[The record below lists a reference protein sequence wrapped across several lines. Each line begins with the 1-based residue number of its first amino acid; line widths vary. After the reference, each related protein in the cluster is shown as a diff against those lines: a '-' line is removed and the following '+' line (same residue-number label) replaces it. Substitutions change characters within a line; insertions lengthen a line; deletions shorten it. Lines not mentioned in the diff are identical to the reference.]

1 MLTQDKLVAVEDLAE
16 TFKKR
21 AAVEL
26 EIFINADG
34 VEEQQRSLGRL
45 EATADMIRYLEKRL
59 LGRL

>member
-1 MLTQDKLVAVEDLAE
+1 MLTPEKMVVIEDLAE
-16 TFKKR
+16 ILKKR

-45 EATADMIRYLEKRL
+45 EATASMIRLLEKQK
-59 LGRL
+59 

>member
-1 MLTQDKLVAVEDLAE
+1 MLTPEKMVVVEDLAE
-16 TFKKR
+16 ILKKR

-45 EATADMIRYLEKRL
+45 EATADMIRLLEKQKT
-59 LGRL
+59 

>member
-1 MLTQDKLVAVEDLAE
+1 MTIEEIAE

-45 EATADMIRYLEKRL
+45 EATADMIRLLEKQKT
-59 LGRL
+59 

>member
-1 MLTQDKLVAVEDLAE
+1 MLTPEKMVVIEDLAE
-16 TFKKR
+16 ILKKR

-45 EATADMIRYLEKRL
+45 EATADMIRLLEKQKT
-59 LGRL
+59 